1 MRFVNNNS
9 NDNNYNDDD
18 NDGKNDDDNKNK
30 NKIKSWIPQQ
40 CTLSFGETTINKAK
54 GHSWNKSK
62 ESVFIYKEITFTGT
76 CYE

>member
-9 NDNNYNDDD
+9 NDNNDNDDD
-18 NDGKNDDDNKNK
+18 NDSENDDDNKNK
-30 NKIKSWIPQQ
+30 NKINLEFHNSVPWALEKQ
-40 CTLSFGETTINKAK
+40 LFNKAK
-54 GHSWNKSK
+54 GHSWNKLK